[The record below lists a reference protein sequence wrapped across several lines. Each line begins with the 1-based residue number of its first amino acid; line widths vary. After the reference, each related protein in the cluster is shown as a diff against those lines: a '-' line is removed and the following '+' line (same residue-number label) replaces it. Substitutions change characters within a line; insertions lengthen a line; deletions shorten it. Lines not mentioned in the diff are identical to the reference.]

1 VLTTA
6 ETASTVPASN
16 ILLILV
22 LYLSLYACWLF
33 AYVRVVFY
41 LVNKVILKA
50 VLEEQHARPNS

>member
-1 VLTTA
+1 MLTTA

-50 VLEEQHARPNS
+50 VLEEQYARPNS

>member
-1 VLTTA
+1 
-6 ETASTVPASN
+6 
-16 ILLILV
+16 LILV

-50 VLEEQHARPNS
+50 VLEEQHARPNP

>member
-50 VLEEQHARPNS
+50 VLEEQYARPNS

>member
-6 ETASTVPASN
+6 ETASTVPVSN

-41 LVNKVILKA
+41 PVNKVILKA
-50 VLEEQHARPNS
+50 VLEK